1 MNGWLLALLF
11 QSFVPSRDMNSK
23 VLSDDCSGF
32 RALLRLFLWVTI
44 SPSNLSIEFTFIEH
58 LIFTKESTIIFP
70 TKLQRIVF
78 AYSVVCKMK
87 EITTIS
93 FLTSRNL
100 LSEPN
105 FKRSLLL
112 FQLSFFLNIKK
123 NNLRSIK

>member
-1 MNGWLLALLF
+1 MSGWLLALLF

-93 FLTSRNL
+93 FLIHEIYS
-100 LSEPN
+100 PN
-105 FKRSLLL
+105 QILRDPS
-112 FQLSFFLNIKK
+112 SSSNYPFFLISRK
-123 NNLRSIK
+123 IIYEV